1 MCVGCVKLLCQAG
14 SFLGDGL
21 CVQCPANPFTLPG
34 VNGSSIAA
42 CECVAGYT
50 HAIHTREPARMQS
63 LRPGHLQGLKSRL
76 SNSWQ
81 RRTRIRYRDPSLPP
95 FTQTTGWARCMRW
108 WGAQSLSSFDAAR
121 TGGSNNRVEH
131 MSWSTSEALSFGK
144 IWRQR
149 FLKRFVTG
157 TRTAGGCEGVYCSFI
172 PTRGASSALLVPS
185 EVRPCETK
193 LPEET
198 SFVELEHACR
208 PHVFSMQ
215 PPFRPRVCSLQ
226 PVLHPTDEMD
236 ETMYDETTTTIY
248 DTFAD
253 EVGGELAA
261 IGDSIGHARGD
272 MLQVRQDEHMRDEM
286 RSEMD
291 SGIASAI
298 TSGITLA
305 DTMTSAGDDIRWG
318 AGSRC
323 TLAGL
328 AGLAGVC
335 GAGPP
340 AGASG
345 AASHA
350 VAPGAV
356 LRAGAPGAVLRAVA
370 SRAVLHAGA
379 SRAASHPGVPPLR
392 AVHAARAGCSGGS
405 SGPRRGP
412 RRGMGLTL
420 SMTCRARQRPG
431 LLLIVYF
438 DL

>member
-1 MCVGCVKLLCQAG
+1 M
-14 SFLGDGL
+14 
-21 CVQCPANPFTLPG
+21 
-34 VNGSSIAA
+34 
-42 CECVAGYT
+42 
-50 HAIHTREPARMQS
+50 
-63 LRPGHLQGLKSRL
+63 
-76 SNSWQ
+76 
-81 RRTRIRYRDPSLPP
+81 
-95 FTQTTGWARCMRW
+95 
-108 WGAQSLSSFDAAR
+108 
-121 TGGSNNRVEH
+121 EH

-236 ETMYDETTTTIY
+236 ETMYDETTTTTF
-248 DTFAD
+248 DTFIN

-261 IGDSIGHARGD
+261 IGDSSGHARGD

-305 DTMTSAGDDIRWG
+305 DTAMTSAGAQDPAAPSQD
-318 AGSRC
+318 SQDSQEC
-323 TLAGL
+323 
-328 AGLAGVC
+328 VVP
-335 GAGPP
+335 GPP
-340 AGASG
+340 PLPLAPCSTPLPLAPYSTPAPLAPHPIPGYLLFVPCMPPAPDAAVDQAG
-345 AASHA
+345 
-350 VAPGAV
+350 
-356 LRAGAPGAVLRAVA
+356 
-370 SRAVLHAGA
+370 
-379 SRAASHPGVPPLR
+379 
-392 AVHAARAGCSGGS
+392 HAAGHAAGW
-405 SGPRRGP
+405 
-412 RRGMGLTL
+412 
-420 SMTCRARQRPG
+420 
-431 LLLIVYF
+431 
-438 DL
+438 D